1 MKKVFL
7 LLVLLGAA
15 GGIVAVGSGA
25 VEFGKKTATFKVE
38 KVRKGDVHATVSA
51 TGTIEPEEVVDVG
64 AQVPGMI
71 IDLGR
76 DPDGKLVDYRS
87 PVEKGT
93 LLAKIDDKLF
103 AARLAQ
109 ADANVAQAEANV
121 EQTRAKLRQ
130 YEREWARAQQMHLSR
145 SIPDIDFDLARSN
158 YETTKASLEVAKAN
172 VKTAQAAQQEARANV
187 EYTTIRSPVKGV
199 VIDRRVNTG
208 QTVIASLNAPSLF
221 LIAKDLERME
231 IWASVNEA
239 DVGQV
244 HKGQVVK
251 FTVTA
256 YPRDEFSG
264 KVSQIRLN
272 ATMNSSVVTYT
283 VVVSIDKLDRRGDK
297 SSDKLLPYMTA
308 SLQFEVAEQKDVLYL
323 PNPVLR
329 WRPSP
334 ALVAKEER
342 GKWGPILRRRAQT
355 DGEKTTLRVNR
366 DGKEFVTVWLKDGQG
381 TVLPREVQVGLT
393 DGINTEVIAG
403 LQEGD
408 EVVSGVERVTENTKS
423 IIDFGNKVKKE

>member
-1 MKKVFL
+1 MKKVL
-7 LLVLLGAA
+7 ILLVLLGA
-15 GGIVAVGSGA
+15 GGAIAAVSSGA
-25 VEFGKKTATFKVE
+25 VEFGRKVATFKME
-38 KVRKGDVHATVSA
+38 KVRRGNVHAMVSA

-64 AQVPGMI
+64 AQVPGLI
-71 IDLGR
+71 LQLGR

-93 LLAKIDDKLF
+93 LLAKIDDKIFTAKML
-103 AARLAQ
+103 Q
-109 ADANVAQAEANV
+109 AEANVAQAEANV

-130 YEREWARAQQMHLSR
+130 YEREWARAQHMHVNR
-145 SIPDIDFDLARSN
+145 AIPDVDYDLARSN
-158 YETTKASLEVAKAN
+158 FETTKASLEVARAN
-172 VKTAQAAQQEARANV
+172 VKTAQAALQEARANV

-221 LIAKDLERME
+221 LIAKDLEHME

-244 HKGQVVK
+244 HKGQVVR
-251 FTVTA
+251 FTVAA

-264 KVSQIRLN
+264 KVSQVRLN

-283 VVVSIDKLDRRGDK
+283 VVVSIDPEDKRGGK

-308 SLQFEVAEQKDVLYL
+308 NLQFEVAEQKGVLYL

-329 WRPSP
+329 WRPP
-334 ALVAKEER
+334 PMLVAREER
-342 GKWGPILRRRAQT
+342 GKWGPILRRRAQS
-355 DGEKTTLRVNR
+355 DAERSNLRVTR
-366 DGKEFVTVWLKDGQG
+366 DGKEFVTVWVQDGQG
-381 TVLPREVQVGLT
+381 TVLPREIQVGLT

-403 LQEGD
+403 LEEGD
-408 EVVSGVERVTENTKS
+408 EVVAGVERVTESTRS